1 MEIELAEVI
10 NHLRHL
16 HSLPRSKRQLQIAQH
31 PQAATN
37 PEAAEHFLISEEIA
51 LWGKEERRKQC
62 KITVT
67 GPDTTW
73 CSDCD
78 YGDYTVWPDIC

>member
-51 LWGKEERRKQC
+51 L
-62 KITVT
+62 
-67 GPDTTW
+67 
-73 CSDCD
+73 
-78 YGDYTVWPDIC
+78 